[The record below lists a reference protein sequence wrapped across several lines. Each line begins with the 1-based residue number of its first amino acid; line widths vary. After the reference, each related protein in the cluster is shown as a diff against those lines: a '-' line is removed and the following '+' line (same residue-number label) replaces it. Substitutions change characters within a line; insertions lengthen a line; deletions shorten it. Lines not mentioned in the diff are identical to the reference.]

1 MLFKS
6 LICVIVISFSYG
18 FKDDVARR
26 LYVDELKYENT
37 QTKIDSYPS
46 EKTPENAHCMCE
58 NGQCLRDSSGELK
71 CVCLQE
77 YGLYDSNRC
86 KACLCGPR
94 ASCTFKKGFF
104 KTYVNCIC
112 PEGTKKGADKRCEG
126 EGTGA
131 GGYSQGIET
140 GKYNAGSGEDLCRNI
155 SCRNG
160 GRCIVST
167 NGAQCLCR
175 FPYEGKFCEID
186 PCANISCRNG
196 GKCVVSGNGAQC
208 FCRFP
213 YEGRFCEIDTDLC
226 RNISCRNGGRCI
238 NSING
243 AQCLCRFPYEGKLC
257 EIDPCANI
265 SCRNGGKC
273 VVGGNG
279 AQCFCRFPYEGKFCE
294 IDPCANISC
303 RNGGK
308 CVVSGNGAH
317 CLCRFPYEGRF
328 CEIDTDLCRNIS
340 CRNGGK
346 CINIKNGVQCL
357 CRHPYEGKFCEIDPC
372 ANISCRNG
380 GKCVAGGN
388 GAQCLCN
395 FPYEGRFC
403 EIDTDLCRNIS
414 CRNGGKCINSKNGAQ
429 CLCRHP
435 YEGKFCEIEVI
446 PEYSS
451 TDAITLSTEK
461 IVTEDLNTTFSETF
475 NITSDYDYTRGPL
488 NYTSTVIPTSDNF
501 LNFTNDFSEST
512 AENSD
517 MTDVSNLTEELQ

>member
-1 MLFKS
+1 
-6 LICVIVISFSYG
+6 
-18 FKDDVARR
+18 
-26 LYVDELKYENT
+26 
-37 QTKIDSYPS
+37 
-46 EKTPENAHCMCE
+46 MCE

-140 GKYNAGSGEDLCRNI
+140 GKYNAGSGED
-155 SCRNG
+155 
-160 GRCIVST
+160 
-167 NGAQCLCR
+167 
-175 FPYEGKFCEID
+175 

-196 GKCVVSGNGAQC
+196 GKCVAGGNGAQC
-208 FCRFP
+208 LCNFP
-213 YEGRFCEIDTDLC
+213 YEGRFCEIEVIPEYSSTDVITLSTEKIVTEDLNTTFSETFNITSDYDYTRGPLNYTSTIRVQIFLAEMAESALSVAMELNVFAVFHMREDTDLC

-308 CVVSGNGAH
+308 CVVYSKGAQCLCRFPYEGRFCEIDPCANISCRNGGKCVASGNGAH
-317 CLCRFPYEGRF
+317 CLCRFPYEGR
-328 CEIDTDLCRNIS
+328 
-340 CRNGGK
+340 
-346 CINIKNGVQCL
+346 
-357 CRHPYEGKFCEIDPC
+357 FCEIDPC

-403 EIDTDLCRNIS
+403 EI
-414 CRNGGKCINSKNGAQ
+414 G
-429 CLCRHP
+429 
-435 YEGKFCEIEVI
+435 F
-446 PEYSS
+446 S
-451 TDAITLSTEK
+451 TPSPVPKLLPMYPAI
-461 IVTEDLNTTFSETF
+461 
-475 NITSDYDYTRGPL
+475 
-488 NYTSTVIPTSDNF
+488 
-501 LNFTNDFSEST
+501 
-512 AENSD
+512 
-517 MTDVSNLTEELQ
+517 